1 MSKRVKIEVQ
11 DDEGTRYTLALAGRF
26 SKEKV
31 MKVMELMEMMNVP
44 VENDGPRPAQGT
56 FFGKLCNL
64 IETAFSGV
72 EFSSSDVAREF
83 EDRYDQPVRLATIST
98 YLSRLAE
105 KNLLRRQKF
114 GASWV
119 YRKVYLRTPQLADK

>member
-1 MSKRVKIEVQ
+1 
-11 DDEGTRYTLALAGRF
+11 
-26 SKEKV
+26 

-44 VENDGPRPAQGT
+44 VDDDGPKPAQDT
-56 FFGKLCNL
+56 FFGKLYSL
-64 IETAFSGV
+64 IETTFSGG

-83 EDRYDQPVRLATIST
+83 EERYDQPVRLATVST

-105 KNLLRRQKF
+105 KKLLHRQKF

-119 YRKVYLRTPQLADK
+119 YRRVYLKTPQLADR